1 MNLRKTTIC
10 CALFLWVPFSL
21 ADERAESEKGFKGWD
36 KNGDGFL
43 VPSEVPE
50 GPRKLFEKVD
60 KNGDG
65 KVTLDEHLLA
75 TVGPEEPEKRKEKKD
90 AAAAAVRL
98 RRRQHLYRQVQPAAQ
113 GAARG
118 PAHKSLLQPGV
129 LCLQLPECH
138 RDGQYAVAL
147 LCGPRHAERVAL
159 RCHGAVLASRS
170 AASSL

>member
-10 CALFLWVPFSL
+10 CALFLWVPFSF

-65 KVTLDEHLLA
+65 KVSLKEHLLS
-75 TVGPEEPEKRKEKKD
+75 TVGEVKKEKKKPKGSGD
-90 AAAAAVRL
+90 TFEVVDTRGKAHAYLAP
-98 RRRQHLYRQVQPAAQ
+98 RQ
-113 GAARG
+113 
-118 PAHKSLLQPGV
+118 
-129 LCLQLPECH
+129 
-138 RDGQYAVAL
+138 
-147 LCGPRHAERVAL
+147 AE
-159 RCHGAVLASRS
+159 GNTSP
-170 AASSL
+170 